1 MNPFSPAFA
10 PETKSESRTVDVG
23 FPLPLAPEIARDVS
37 AALAEDVGAGD
48 LTAALIP
55 IERIG
60 VATVIAREPAVLC
73 GRAWFEAC
81 FVRLDPM
88 VKIDWFAKDGDR
100 VSADQVLCE
109 IRGNARAL
117 LTAERSGLNFLQM
130 MSGVASK
137 TQVYAD
143 VVVGTRAQVVDTR
156 KTLPGLRI
164 AQKYAV
170 RVGGGANHRLALWDA
185 ILIKENHIM
194 AAGSITLALEAA
206 RKVSVGA
213 AGRCRF
219 IQVEVENLTELT
231 EALAAG
237 AEMVLLDNFSLELL
251 RKAVELN
258 ERKGSNAILE
268 ASGGV
273 SLDGLRAIAETG
285 VDRIS
290 IGGLT
295 KDVKA
300 LDLSMRFKVAN

>member
-10 PETKSESRTVDVG
+10 PETISESNMADVG
-23 FPLPLAPEIARDVS
+23 FPLPLAPEIERDVS
-37 AALAEDVGAGD
+37 AALAEDVGVGD
-48 LTAALIP
+48 LTASLIP
-55 IERIG
+55 ISQLG
-60 VATVIAREPAVLC
+60 MATVIAREPAVLC
-73 GRAWFEAC
+73 GLAWFEAC
-81 FVRLDPM
+81 FIRLDPM
-88 VKIDWFAKDGDR
+88 VKINWFAKDGDR
-100 VSADQVLCE
+100 VSVDQVLCE
-109 IRGNARAL
+109 IQGNARAL
-117 LTAERSGLNFLQM
+117 LTAERSGLNFLQL
-130 MSGVASK
+130 MSGVATK
-137 TQVYAD
+137 TRIYAD
-143 VVVGTRAQVVDTR
+143 VVADSRAQVVDTR

-206 RKVSVGA
+206 AKVSNDA

-219 IQVEVENLTELT
+219 IQVEVENLEELI
-231 EALAAG
+231 EALDAG
-237 AEMVLLDNFSLELL
+237 ASMVLLDNFPLELL
-251 RKAVELN
+251 REAVKLN
-258 ERKGSNAILE
+258 ESKGSRAILE

-300 LDLSMRFKVAN
+300 LDLSMRFMVAN